1 MSEVKTLHFF
11 HSGFYFNHILFL
23 KIIRLLIIVIINAHM
38 NMKKIFLLTILFT
51 SISTFSQ
58 EKNFIDKPYLEVQ
71 GKADTLVTPN
81 RIYIDVLISEKDTKG
96 KKSVEDLES
105 EMLTKL
111 KSLGIETDKNVT
123 MQDMMSNYK
132 KYFLK
137 QTDIQKA
144 KSYSVLVYDAKTT
157 AKVFIG
163 LEEVGIS
170 NISISKLEH
179 SEEKKLQL
187 AINSKAIENA
197 KANAVSFTKPIGQ
210 NIGKALFINQTK
222 NIAYRGNG
230 DQIRIRGA
238 ALQEVAFKTKS
249 QDYNENIEFEKI
261 KISSEIG
268 VRFAL
273 E

>member
-1 MSEVKTLHFF
+1 
-11 HSGFYFNHILFL
+11 
-23 KIIRLLIIVIINAHM
+23 
-38 NMKKIFLLTILFT
+38 MKKIILLSAIFVAV
-51 SISTFSQ
+51 SAYSQ

-96 KKSVEDLES
+96 KKSVEELES

-111 KSLGIETDKNVT
+111 KSLGIDTEKNVT
-123 MQDMMSNYK
+123 MQDMMSNYRK
-132 KYFLK
+132 FFLK

-144 KSYSVLVYDAKTT
+144 KSYSILVYDAKTT

-170 NISISKLEH
+170 NIRIDKLEH
-179 SEEKKLQL
+179 SEEAKLQL
-187 AINSKAIENA
+187 IMNTKAIENA
-197 KANAVSFTKPIGQ
+197 KANAISFTKPLGQ
-210 NIGKALFINQTK
+210 NVGKALLINQNK
-222 NIAYRGNG
+222 NITYRGNTN
-230 DQIRIRGA
+230 QIKIRGA
-238 ALQEVAFKTKS
+238 STLGVNYETKS
-249 QDYNENIEFEKI
+249 KDYTSNIEFEKI
-261 KISSEIG
+261 SISSEIG

>member
-1 MSEVKTLHFF
+1 
-11 HSGFYFNHILFL
+11 
-23 KIIRLLIIVIINAHM
+23 
-38 NMKKIFLLTILFT
+38 MKKILSLTTLF
-51 SISTFSQ
+51 ISVAAFSQ

-111 KSLGIETDKNVT
+111 KSLGIDTEKNVT
-123 MQDMMSNYK
+123 MQDMVSNYK

-144 KSYSVLVYDAKTT
+144 KSYSILVYEAKSA

-170 NISISKLEH
+170 NVGINKLEH
-179 SEEKKLQL
+179 ADEKKLKL
-187 AINSKAIENA
+187 IMNSKSIENA
-197 KANAVSFTKPIGQ
+197 KANALSFTKPLGQKVGNAIFIGSF
-210 NIGKALFINQTK
+210 NNAGSGYIGSLEEIAISTRRYDQQSK
-222 NIAYRGNG
+222 NY
-230 DQIRIRGA
+230 D
-238 ALQEVAFKTKS
+238 T
-249 QDYNENIEFEKI
+249 NIEFQKI
-261 KISSEIG
+261 KISSE
-268 VRFAL
+268 VLARFSL

>member
-1 MSEVKTLHFF
+1 MKK
-11 HSGFYFNHILFL
+11 LFL
-23 KIIRLLIIVIINAHM
+23 LFVI
-38 NMKKIFLLTILFT
+38 FT
-51 SISTFSQ
+51 SVTTFSQ

-81 RIYIDVLISEKDTKG
+81 KIYIGVLISEKDTKG

-111 KSLGIETDKNVT
+111 KSLGIGIEKNVT
-123 MQDMMSNYK
+123 MQDMMSNFK

-144 KSYSVLVYDAKTT
+144 KSYSILVYDAKTT
-157 AKVFIG
+157 TKVFIG

-170 NISISKLEH
+170 NVRIDKLEH
-179 SEEKKLQL
+179 SEENKIQL
-187 AINSKAIENA
+187 VINSKAMENA
-197 KANAVSFTKPIGQ
+197 KANAVSFTKPLGQ
-210 NIGKALFINQTK
+210 TIGKAIY
-222 NIAYRGNG
+222 IGYISDAIRGYVNTE
-230 DQIRIRGA
+230 QIRIRGTA
-238 ALQEVAFKTKS
+238 SLKKYDMQSEN
-249 QDYNENIEFEKI
+249 YNADIEFEKI
-261 KISSEIG
+261 KISREIG

>member
-1 MSEVKTLHFF
+1 
-11 HSGFYFNHILFL
+11 
-23 KIIRLLIIVIINAHM
+23 
-38 NMKKIFLLTILFT
+38 MKKIILLTAIFIG
-51 SISTFSQ
+51 ISAYSQ

-111 KSLGIETDKNVT
+111 KSLGIDTEKNVT

-132 KYFLK
+132 KFFLK

-144 KSYSVLVYDAKTT
+144 KSYSILVYDAKTT

-170 NISISKLEH
+170 NVRIDKLEH
-179 SEEKKLQL
+179 SEEGKLQL
-187 AINSKAIENA
+187 LMNSKAIENA
-197 KANAVSFTKPIGQ
+197 KANALSFTKPLDQ
-210 NIGKALFINQTK
+210 SIGKAIYVGNINN
-222 NIAYRGNG
+222 NINKLSGSAAG
-230 DQIRIRGA
+230 IRIRGA
-238 ALQEVAFKTKS
+238 ALFKNYEMQAK
-249 QDYNENIEFEKI
+249 DYNANIEFEKI
-261 KISSEIG
+261 TISSEID
-268 VRFAL
+268 VRFAI

>member
-1 MSEVKTLHFF
+1 MKNLKLIALGFIIL
-11 HSGFYFNHILFL
+11 SGFTT
-23 KIIRLLIIVIINAHM
+23 VA
-38 NMKKIFLLTILFT
+38 
-51 SISTFSQ
+51 Q
-58 EKNFIDKPYLEVQ
+58 EKNFIDQPYLEVQ

-111 KSLGIETDKNVT
+111 KSLGIDTEKNVS
-123 MQDMMSNYK
+123 MQDMMSNFK
-132 KYFLK
+132 KFFLK

-144 KSYSVLVYDAKTT
+144 KSYSILVYDAKTT

-170 NISISKLEH
+170 NLRIDKLEH
-179 SEEKKLQL
+179 SEENKIQL
-187 AINSKAIENA
+187 IINSKAMENA
-197 KANAVSFTKPIGQ
+197 KANAASFTKQLGQ
-210 NIGKALFINQTK
+210 KVGKAIYVGNVN
-222 NIAYRGNG
+222 NIVNG
-230 DQIRIRGA
+230 LAGSAAGIRIRGA
-238 ALQEVAFKTKS
+238 ASINKYEMQS
-249 QDYNENIEFEKI
+249 QDYNTNIEFEKI